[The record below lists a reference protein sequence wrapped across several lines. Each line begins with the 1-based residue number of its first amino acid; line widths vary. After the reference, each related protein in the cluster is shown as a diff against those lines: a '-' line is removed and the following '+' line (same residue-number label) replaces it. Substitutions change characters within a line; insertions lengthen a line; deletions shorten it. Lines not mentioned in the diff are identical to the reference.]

1 MGAKTEQYRK
11 ILAKYAPEDFV
22 DDLVHLLVTY
32 PVVFKIVKPRKSKLG
47 DFRAGRANERHRI
60 TVNGDLNRYSFLITT
75 VHEFAHLITYQK
87 YGWHV
92 NPHGQ
97 EWKKSYVDLLLPI
110 LEKNKLP
117 KDIQT
122 ALHRSLLNVKASS
135 CTDIRLYRV
144 LKKYDVTADQTIP
157 LETLPKN
164 TIFALNGKTFV
175 KGTLRRTRYIC
186 EETSTKRQYLVNALA
201 SVRKMDDGE

>member
-22 DDLVHLLVTY
+22 DYLVHLLLKH

-47 DFRAGRANERHRI
+47 DFRAGRVNEKHRI

-87 YGWHV
+87 YGWRV
-92 NPHGQ
+92 DPHGQ
-97 EWKKSYVDLLLPI
+97 EWKKNYIQLLLPV
-110 LEKNKLP
+110 LEAKKLP
-117 KDIQT
+117 EDIQKV
-122 ALHRSLLNVKASS
+122 LHQSLLNVKASS

-144 LKKYDVTADQTIP
+144 LKKYDVTNDHTIP

-201 SVRKMDDGE
+201 SVRKMDDGK